1 MSGTSAGA
9 RRGWKTRKGLAPP
22 VSAGRN
28 KSPVRQAAGRR
39 ANETRKM
46 HQRNRAG
53 AVWITNHEQ
62 KLITRALVRGEIT
75 QAQADSYYKH
85 NPAEY
90 ERQLRMNPV
99 RHRSHKG
106 RGR

>member
-9 RRGWKTRKGLAPP
+9 YRGWKTRAGKLPP
-22 VSAGRN
+22 VSAGRS
-28 KSPVRQAAGRR
+28 KSPVRQAAGKR
-39 ANETRKM
+39 ASETRKM
-46 HQRNRAG
+46 HERNRAG
-53 AVWITNHEQ
+53 AVRISNMEQ
-62 KLITRALVRGEIT
+62 RIATRMHLRGELT
-75 QAQADSYYKH
+75 GAQLDAFRK
-85 NPAEY
+85 NNQLEY

>member
-9 RRGWKTRKGLAPP
+9 RRGWKTRKHQLPP
-22 VSAGRN
+22 VSAGRQ
-28 KSPVRQAAGRR
+28 KSPIRQAAGKR
-39 ANETRKM
+39 ANETRRL
-46 HQRNRAG
+46 HERNRAG
-53 AVWITNHEQ
+53 ATHISNYEQ

-75 QAQADSYYKH
+75 QAQADRYYKH

-99 RHRSHKG
+99 RHRK